1 MTCIGDQ
8 EIGAVSGRVGTY
20 DFKGL
25 CHWDITV
32 LGQFCDEVTYH
43 HKNCSCTVMKKIL
56 NK

>member
-1 MTCIGDQ
+1 MTCMGDQ
-8 EIGAVSGRVGTY
+8 EIGTVSGRVGTY